1 VAEVISIK
9 DLSFTFANSES
20 PVLRRIN
27 LDFEPGEFAL
37 ICGPT
42 GSGKSTLLR
51 ALTGLVPFYSSG
63 QLSGEVWL
71 EGNQLAG
78 KQPHE
83 FSHLVG
89 YVNQQPEG
97 AFVSETVIEELAFG
111 MEQLGLPVETMKQ
124 NIANYA
130 ELLGI
135 TELLHSNL
143 EFLSGGQQQR
153 VAIAAAL
160 ACGQKILLLDEP
172 TSALDVTAAD
182 DLLALL
188 KRLCSEHGITVLLA
202 EHRIERAIGMVD
214 SVTVVHGDGSA
225 NKAMVASGL
234 DPVLRDYRMVPPV
247 IELGQRLG
255 WNPLP
260 LSVQSAKITWT
271 KEPGLVEI
279 EQSMEVPAVNAASGE
294 PSIDASGVS
303 VSYGSQVALNSANLR
318 LYPGTIHALMGP
330 NGSGKTSLLWALQ
343 GSLKHTGL
351 VRVSTAE
358 EGAQATPESF
368 SAQERIRHIAM
379 VPQTAADLLVLT
391 SVSAELEESDRFA
404 GAASGSTAK
413 SFASLAGR
421 IDPSRHPHDLSAGQQ
436 LALVLAIQLAKG
448 ASNILL
454 DEPTRGLDY
463 QAKRNLASQLQSL
476 AAAGK
481 AVLFASHDVEF
492 VALVADT
499 VTLIED
505 GRLTLEGPASRVL
518 ATLGAHAPQV
528 MQVTGKA
535 WRTEQVVK
543 P

>member
-1 VAEVISIK
+1 MAEVIEIR

-20 PVLRRIN
+20 PVLRRIQ
-27 LDFEPGEFAL
+27 LEFAAGEFAL

-51 ALTGLVPFYSSG
+51 ALTGLVPYYSSG

-71 EGNQLAG
+71 HGTQFAG

-111 MEQLGLPVETMKQ
+111 MEQLGLPVKTMNQ
-124 NIANYA
+124 NIEKYA
-130 ELLGI
+130 ELFGI

-153 VAIAAAL
+153 VAIASAL

-182 DLLALL
+182 ELLALL
-188 KRLCSEHGITVLLA
+188 KLLCSEHGITVLLA
-202 EHRIERAIGMVD
+202 EHRIERAISMVD

-225 NKAMVASGL
+225 DKAIVSSGL

-247 IELGQRLG
+247 IELGQRLQ

-260 LSVQSAKITWT
+260 LSVETAKKTWAT
-271 KEPGLVEI
+271 DPGLVVI
-279 EQSMEVPAVNAASGE
+279 DLPINVPAAKDVSVE
-294 PSIDASGVS
+294 PSIDAVNVS
-303 VSYGSQVALNSANLR
+303 VSYGSQLALNGANLK
-318 LYPGTIHALMGP
+318 LYPGKIHALMGP

-351 VRVSTAE
+351 VQVKVDAA
-358 EGAQATPESF
+358 GASATPS
-368 SAQERIRHIAM
+368 SLSSQARINHIAM

-404 GAASGSTAK
+404 GAPSGTTAK
-413 SFASLAGR
+413 SFAALAGR

-436 LALVLAIQLAKG
+436 LALVLSIQLAKG
-448 ASNILL
+448 ASNVLL

-463 QAKRNLASQLQSL
+463 QAKRNLANQLIAL
-476 AAAGK
+476 ATQGK
-481 AVLFASHDVEF
+481 AILFASHDVEF

-499 VTLIED
+499 VTLIHD
-505 GRLTLEGPASRVL
+505 GQLTLEGPASQVL
-518 ATLGAHAPQV
+518 ATLGSHAPQV

-535 WRTEQVVK
+535 WRTEQVIK
-543 P
+543 K

>member
-1 VAEVISIK
+1 
-9 DLSFTFANSES
+9 
-20 PVLRRIN
+20 
-27 LDFEPGEFAL
+27 
-37 ICGPT
+37 
-42 GSGKSTLLR
+42 
-51 ALTGLVPFYSSG
+51 
-63 QLSGEVWL
+63 
-71 EGNQLAG
+71 
-78 KQPHE
+78 
-83 FSHLVG
+83 
-89 YVNQQPEG
+89 
-97 AFVSETVIEELAFG
+97 
-111 MEQLGLPVETMKQ
+111 
-124 NIANYA
+124 
-130 ELLGI
+130 
-135 TELLHSNL
+135 
-143 EFLSGGQQQR
+143 
-153 VAIAAAL
+153 
-160 ACGQKILLLDEP
+160 
-172 TSALDVTAAD
+172 
-182 DLLALL
+182 
-188 KRLCSEHGITVLLA
+188 
-202 EHRIERAIGMVD
+202 
-214 SVTVVHGDGSA
+214 
-225 NKAMVASGL
+225 
-234 DPVLRDYRMVPPV
+234 LRDYRMVPPV

-260 LSVQSAKITWT
+260 LSVESAKNTWA
-271 KEPGLVEI
+271 KEPGLLSI
-279 EQSMEVPAVNAASGE
+279 EHSPEGPSELVPSRK
-294 PSIDASGVS
+294 PSIEAAGVS
-303 VSYGSQVALNSANLR
+303 VSYGSRLALDGANLK
-318 LYPGTIHALMGP
+318 LYPGTVHALMGP

-351 VRVSTAE
+351 VQLSIDEA
-358 EGAQATPESF
+358 GNQATPGSI
-368 SAQERIRHIAM
+368 SAQERISHIAM

-404 GAASGSTAK
+404 GAPAGSTAK

-463 QAKRNLASQLQSL
+463 QAKRNLAAQLQSL

-505 GRLTLEGPASRVL
+505 GQLTLEGPASKVL
-518 ATLGAHAPQV
+518 ATLGEHAPQV

>member
-1 VAEVISIK
+1 MAKVILIK

-27 LDFEPGEFAL
+27 LQFMPGEFAL

-71 EGNQLAG
+71 NGTQLAG
-78 KQPHE
+78 RQPHE

-111 MEQLGLPVETMKQ
+111 MEQLGFPVEVMNQ
-124 NIANYA
+124 NIAKYA
-130 ELLGI
+130 QLLGI
-135 TELLHSNL
+135 TALLHSNL

-153 VAIAAAL
+153 VAIAAVL

-172 TSALDVTAAD
+172 MSALDVTAAD
-182 DLLALL
+182 ELLALL
-188 KRLCSEHGITVLLA
+188 KQLCTEHGITVLLA
-202 EHRIERAIGMVD
+202 EHRIERAIGLVD
-214 SVTVVHGDGSA
+214 SVIVVNGDGSA
-225 NKAMVASGL
+225 NKALVASGL

-247 IELGQRLG
+247 IELGQRLQ

-260 LSVQSAKITWT
+260 LSIESAKKTW
-271 KEPGLVEI
+271 EMLPGMVHIEELTESADELVAARKP
-279 EQSMEVPAVNAASGE
+279 SMAAIDVSIYYGPQLALNAA
-294 PSIDASGVS
+294 
-303 VSYGSQVALNSANLR
+303 NLE
-318 LYPGTIHALMGP
+318 LFPGTVHALMGP

-351 VRVSTAE
+351 VQVMVHEAGTFAAPASLP
-358 EGAQATPESF
+358 AQD
-368 SAQERIRHIAM
+368 RISHIAM

-404 GAASGSTAK
+404 GAAAGTTAK

-421 IDPSRHPHDLSAGQQ
+421 IDPNRHPHDLSAGQQ
-436 LALVLAIQLAKG
+436 IALVLAIQLAKG

-463 QAKRNLASQLQSL
+463 QAKRNLAAQLQSL
-476 AAAGK
+476 AASGK
-481 AVLFASHDVEF
+481 AVLVASHDVEF

-499 VTLIED
+499 VTLISD
-505 GRLTLEGPASRVL
+505 GRLTLEGPASQVL
-518 ATLGAHAPQV
+518 ATLGSHAPQV

-535 WRTEQVVK
+535 WRTEQVAK
-543 P
+543 Q